1 MEIIMRMKQL
11 FIGSVAVCAL
21 AATLGAAP
29 VLAQSSQSNNGAY
42 GSARHSRQEST
53 PAEVEATRALNQQGV
68 NGSTVSPAVLN
79 GTVQPAIAP
88 QPSTPTSYSAPAS
101 TDSAPQ
107 GSNGPGSGGGSR
119 YTPVSYVQ
127 TAQTDNQP
135 SGAQQQYDEQ
145 SQQYQAQQQQYQDQ
159 RQNYEK
165 ERGNYY
171 AKLRAYDEAR
181 YDWEYPHV
189 VVYHYGDTYGLQRLY
204 LIAEPSQQLANA
216 PIEDPSGH
224 WVGRVRNVDIGPDGR
239 PARIEVALNRRV
251 SVWVQPGDFRF
262 DPDDHVL
269 YTNLTREDLWDM
281 PGATVES
288 GPM

>member
-1 MEIIMRMKQL
+1 MEIVMRMKQL
-11 FIGSVAVCAL
+11 FIGSAAICAL
-21 AATLGAAP
+21 ATLGAAP
-29 VLAQSSQSNNGAY
+29 VLAQSSQSDNGAY
-42 GSARHSRQEST
+42 GSARHSRQVST
-53 PAEVEATRALNQQGV
+53 PAEMQATRALNEQGV
-68 NGSTVSPAVLN
+68 SGSTVSPAVLN
-79 GTVQPAIAP
+79 GTAQPAIAP
-88 QPSTPTSYSAPAS
+88 QPTVPTSYTAPAS
-101 TDSAPQ
+101 DSSTPQ
-107 GSNGPGSGGGSR
+107 GGGSAPNGGGK
-119 YTPVSYVQ
+119 YMPVSYVQ

-135 SGAQQQYDEQ
+135 SDAQQQYNDQ

-159 RQNYEK
+159 RKNYES

-181 YDWEYPHV
+181 YDWDYPHV
-189 VVYHYGDTYGLQRLY
+189 VVYHYGDSSGLQRLY

-224 WVGRVRNVDIGPDGR
+224 WVGRVRNVETGPDGR

-269 YTNLTREDLWDM
+269 YTHLTREDLWDM